1 MRSISFENLRHLLT
15 NLIGPVLLAIGLYT
29 LVWVGWLTWYD
40 IATWGK
46 SLSLIFFGSR
56 TGEAISLGVGMKVI
70 HYFLIGVILLTLSV
84 ALVKGYVGKIICA
97 VSKRVYLIASISFLL
112 VSLHFV
118 FLFLSIKAGEMFG
131 SEPFMIKMSVSNI
144 LAFVL
149 LSSAAMML
157 VWKNFY
163 FQADNASTV
172 ALFSILVFFT
182 IYTPLHYVFIGYT
195 YTLFIISATLF
206 TIIGIVAP
214 LIPKRT
220 REAVLYSDTRK
231 ASYSTIRREAIPRA
245 VSGKGSENPLLLV
258 PLVTFLVLVEE
269 LLLNSTYAVVG
280 LALALLAM
288 LSLPLS
294 GVFFTKD
301 VRMPRFLE
309 ISGIVFANRV
319 VLSAFPISFLG
330 SPTLLP
336 AVYTLVLIA
345 CTLYI
350 AYRKVDLNY
359 VGLTKGEMPL
369 LPQILAGLLT
379 GYLLGF
385 IEYFV
390 LRPTPIT
397 AMNLTQTLVYLVIV
411 MMVFVGITE
420 ELLFRGLLQR
430 SLEEIVPPWQAIG
443 IASLI
448 FALMHIGWL
457 NPIEIVFAYTAGTI
471 FGLMFHKTRSLI
483 APIVT
488 HGFGNVVLYILVL
501 FF

>member
-1 MRSISFENLRHLLT
+1 MRGISSENLSHLLT
-15 NLIGPVLLAIGLYT
+15 NLIGLVLVAVGLYT
-29 LVWVGWLTWYD
+29 LAWVGWLTWHD
-40 IATWGK
+40 ITTWGK

-56 TGEAISLGVGMKVI
+56 TGEAISLGIGMKVI
-70 HYFLIGVILLTLSV
+70 HYFLMGIIFLTLSV
-84 ALVKGYVGKIICA
+84 VLLKGYVGKIIYV
-97 VSKRVYLIASISFLL
+97 VSRRVYLIVSISFLL
-112 VSLHFV
+112 LSLHFN
-118 FLFLSIKAGEMFG
+118 FLFFSIRAGEMLG
-131 SEPFMIKMSVSNI
+131 SEPFMIKMSVSNL
-144 LAFVL
+144 LAFVFL
-149 LSSAAMML
+149 SAAFIML
-157 VWKNFY
+157 AWKNFY
-163 FQADNASTV
+163 FQAGNTLIV
-172 ALFSILVFFT
+172 ALLSILVFFI
-182 IYTPLHYVFIGYT
+182 IYAPLHYAFIGYT

-220 REAVLYSDTRK
+220 REAVPHSVIK
-231 ASYSTIRREAIPRA
+231 AFHSTARREAIPYA
-245 VSGKGSENPLLLV
+245 VSGKGSENLLILV
-258 PLVTFLVLVEE
+258 PFVTFLVLVEE
-269 LLLNSTYAVVG
+269 LLLNSTRAGLG

-288 LSLPLS
+288 LFLPLS

-301 VRMPRFLE
+301 VRMQRFLE

-345 CTLYI
+345 CILYI
-350 AYRKVDLNY
+350 AYRKLDLNY
-359 VGLTKGEMPL
+359 VRLVKGEMIHS
-369 LPQILAGLLT
+369 QISAGLLT

-430 SLEEIVPPWQAIG
+430 SLEDLVPLWQAIG
-443 IASLI
+443 TSSLI
-448 FALMHIGWL
+448 FALMHMGWL
-457 NPIEIVFAYTAGTI
+457 NPVEIIFAYAAGVV
-471 FGLMFHKTRSLI
+471 FGLMYYKTKSLI
-483 APIVT
+483 APIIA
-488 HGFGNVVLYILVL
+488 HGFGNVVLYTLVL